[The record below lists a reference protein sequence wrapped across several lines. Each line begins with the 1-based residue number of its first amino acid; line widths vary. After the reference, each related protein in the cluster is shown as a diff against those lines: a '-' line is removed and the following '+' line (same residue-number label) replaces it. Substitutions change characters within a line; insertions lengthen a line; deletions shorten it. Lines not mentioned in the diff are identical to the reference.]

1 MTSNVSVP
9 VDRIAPAAA
18 ANRLLARLPRKDRE
32 RFMRGCE
39 SVSLVFNE
47 TIAEPGDTMRH
58 IHFPT
63 GGFVSLLAVMPGGVP
78 IEVAL
83 VGNEGMVGMP
93 LILGTEKS
101 SSRLLVQGVGAALR
115 MSVARF
121 RRELKASP
129 ALRATLDRYVHACMG
144 QLAQTAGCNRFHVVE
159 ERLARWLLMTGDRAH
174 SATFHIT
181 HEFLAMM
188 LGVRRVGV
196 TKAASALQRRKLI
209 SYSRGN
215 IRIRDRAGLEAAA
228 CGCYKADIAIY
239 ERAFN

>member
-1 MTSNVSVP
+1 MRANLPSPAGRLVP
-9 VDRIAPAAA
+9 SATG
-18 ANRLLARLPRKDRE
+18 NGLLARLPRKDRE
-32 RFMRGCE
+32 RFVRACE
-39 SVSLVFNE
+39 SVELVFNE
-47 TIAEPGDTMRH
+47 TIAEPGDTMHH
-58 IHFPT
+58 IHFPI

-83 VGNEGMVGMP
+83 VGNEGMVGIP
-93 LILGTEKS
+93 LALGVEKTAG
-101 SSRLLVQGVGAALR
+101 RLLVQGHGTALR
-115 MSVARF
+115 MTAAKF

-129 ALRATLDRYVHACMG
+129 ALRATLDRYIHACLG

-159 ERLARWLLMTGDRAH
+159 ERLARWMLMTADRAH

-209 SYSRGN
+209 SYSRGD

-228 CGCYKADIAIY
+228 CGCYKTDLAIY

>member
-1 MTSNVSVP
+1 M
-9 VDRIAPAAA
+9 DRTAPGAA
-18 ANRLLARLPRKDRE
+18 ANRLLAHLPRRDRDH
-32 RFMRGCE
+32 FVRGCE
-39 SVSLVFNE
+39 RVDLEFNK
-47 TIAEPGDTMRH
+47 ILAEPGDTMRH

-63 GGFVSLLAVMPGGVP
+63 GGFVSLLAVMPDGVP

-93 LILGTEKS
+93 LALGLERS
-101 SSRLLVQGVGAALR
+101 SGRALVQGAGSALR
-115 MSVARF
+115 MGGAKF
-121 RRELKASP
+121 RRELQASP
-129 ALRATLDRYVHACMG
+129 ALRATVDRYIHACIG

-159 ERLARWLLMTGDRAH
+159 ERLARWLLMTSDRAH

-209 SYSRGN
+209 SYTRGD

-228 CGCYKADIAIY
+228 CGCYKADLAIY
-239 ERAFN
+239 DRAFN

>member
-1 MTSNVSVP
+1 MNGTTASVP
-9 VDRIAPAAA
+9 
-18 ANRLLARLPRKDRE
+18 ANRLLAHLPRKDRE
-32 RFMRGCE
+32 RFMSACE
-39 SVSLVFNE
+39 TIDMVFNK
-47 TIAEPGDTMRH
+47 TMAEPGDTMSEVQ
-58 IHFPT
+58 FPT
-63 GGFVSLLAVMPGGVP
+63 GGFVSLLTVMPDGVP

-93 LILGTEKS
+93 IFLGLDES
-101 SSRLLVQGVGAALR
+101 WGRFLVQGVGPALQ
-115 MSVARF
+115 MSATRF

-129 ALRATLDRYVHACMG
+129 ALRATLGRYTHACMG

-196 TKAASALQRRKLI
+196 TKAASELQRRKLI

-215 IRIRDRAGLEAAA
+215 VRIRDRAGLEAAA
-228 CGCYKADIAIY
+228 CGCYKADLAIY
-239 ERAFN
+239 TRAFN

>member
-1 MTSNVSVP
+1 MPANANAS
-9 VDRIAPAAA
+9 VDRSASIAA
-18 ANRLLARLPRKDRE
+18 ANRLLARLPRKDRD
-32 RFMRGCE
+32 RFVRGCE
-39 SVSLVFNE
+39 SVELVFNE
-47 TIAEPGDTMRH
+47 IVAEPGDTMRH
-58 IHFPT
+58 VHFPT
-63 GGFVSLLAVMPGGVP
+63 GGFISFLAVMPGGTP

-83 VGNEGMVGMP
+83 IGNEGMVGMP
-93 LILGTEKS
+93 IVLGMEKS
-101 SSRLLVQGVGAALR
+101 QGRLLIQGVGTSLR
-115 MSVARF
+115 MTVAKF

-129 ALRATLDRYVHACMG
+129 ALRATLDRYIHACMG

-174 SATFHIT
+174 TPSFHIT

-209 SYSRGN
+209 SYSRGD

-228 CGCYKADIAIY
+228 CGCYKVDLAIY
-239 ERAFN
+239 DRAFN

>member
-1 MTSNVSVP
+1 MRTKSP
-9 VDRIAPAAA
+9 VPAARLVPFA
-18 ANRLLARLPRKDRE
+18 TGNGLLARLPRKDRE
-32 RFMRGCE
+32 RFIRGCE
-39 SVSLVFNE
+39 SVELAFNE
-47 TIAEPGDTMRH
+47 TIAEPGDTLRH
-58 IHFPT
+58 IHFPV
-63 GGFVSLLAVMPGGVP
+63 GGFVSLLAVMPGGSP

-93 LILGTEKS
+93 LVLGAEKS
-101 SSRLLVQGVGAALR
+101 QGRLLVQGVGSALR
-115 MSVARF
+115 MTIARF

-129 ALRATLDRYVHACMG
+129 ALRATLDRYINACMG

-174 SATFHIT
+174 SVTFHIT

-196 TKAASALQRRKLI
+196 TKAASELARRKLI
-209 SYSRGN
+209 SYSRGD

-228 CGCYKADIAIY
+228 CGCYRADLEIY
-239 ERAFN
+239 ERAFH

>member
-1 MTSNVSVP
+1 MNGTATG
-9 VDRIAPAAA
+9 IAS
-18 ANRLLARLPRKDRE
+18 NRLLAHLPRKDRD
-32 RFMRGCE
+32 RFTSGCE
-39 SVSLVFNE
+39 IIDLVFNK
-47 TIAEPGDTMRH
+47 TIAETGDTVSH
-58 IHFPT
+58 VQFPT
-63 GGFVSLLAVMPGGVP
+63 GGFVSLLAVMPDGVP

-93 LILGTEKS
+93 VFLGMDESQGRFLI
-101 SSRLLVQGVGAALR
+101 QGIGPALQ
-115 MSVARF
+115 MTSARF

-129 ALRATLDRYVHACMG
+129 ALRATLGRYVHACMG

-159 ERLARWLLMTGDRAH
+159 ERLARWLLMTADRAH

-196 TKAASALQRRKLI
+196 TKAASELQRRKLI

-215 IRIRDRAGLEAAA
+215 VRIRDRSGLEAAA
-228 CGCYKADIAIY
+228 CGCYKADLAIY
-239 ERAFN
+239 ARAFN